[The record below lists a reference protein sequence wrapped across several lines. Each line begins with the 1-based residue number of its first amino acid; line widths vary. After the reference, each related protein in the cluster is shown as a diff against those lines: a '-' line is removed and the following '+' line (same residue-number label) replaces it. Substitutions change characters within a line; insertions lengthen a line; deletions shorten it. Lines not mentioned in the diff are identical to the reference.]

1 MSLKIKV
8 ILTLLLSANLSFA
21 QDPHFSNFL
30 SAFPYLNPSSL
41 SLVQNPQVGATYR
54 NQWPA
59 MNSAFVTY
67 CASFVQPVET
77 MNSVFGVNLIH
88 DNQAQGAI
96 LQTSLSAVYAYDV
109 KVSDLISMAGGLEL
123 SYIFQDV
130 NESRFIFE
138 SDITGTASGSEP
150 LDYGNYKSGYGD
162 FSLGI
167 TMNYDDRYFS
177 GIAVHHLTRPVRHDG
192 EPELLS
198 LSRRY
203 TVHLHGKFDLVHRY
217 GNRDVFL
224 IPGIQFQQQLKY
236 QEFVY
241 GANCKM
247 NPFVF
252 GLWVRQDLRFNMD
265 AVILLAGFSRNA
277 YNFYYSYDVNMKNI
291 HFFSTGMGAHEVTFL
306 YHFQYNGKRKKRGA
320 LKCPKIQ
327 SIF

>member
-8 ILTLLLSANLSFA
+8 ILSLLLFANLNFA

-30 SAFPYLNPSSL
+30 YALPYLNPSSL

-54 NQWPA
+54 NQWPSL
-59 MNSAFVTY
+59 NSAFVTY

-77 MNSVFGVNLIH
+77 MNSIFGVNLIH

-96 LQTSLSAVYAYDV
+96 LQTSLSALYAYDI
-109 KVSDLISMAGGLEL
+109 KVSDLISIAGGLEL

-138 SDITGTASGSEP
+138 SDITEP
-150 LDYGNYKSGYGD
+150 FDFGNYKSGYGD

-198 LSRRY
+198 LPRRY
-203 TVHLHGKFDLVHRY
+203 TVHLHGKFDLVPRHRS
-217 GNRDVFL
+217 RDVFL
-224 IPGIQFQQQLKY
+224 IPGIQFQQHLKY
-236 QEFVY
+236 QELVY
-241 GANCKM
+241 GANCEM

-252 GLWVRQDLRFNMD
+252 GLWVRQDLRFNID

-291 HFFSTGMGAHEVTFL
+291 RFLSTGMGAHEVTFL
-306 YHFQYNGKRKKRGA
+306 YYFQYNGKSKKRGA
-320 LKCPKIQ
+320 VKCP
-327 SIF
+327 